1 MGTRILGA
9 EWSTEWQTG
18 PLRMDQMSPRII
30 GMLENPEC
38 ILLALELLLPL
49 DLKGCE
55 ALFPITIG
63 TPSHGCALLALIHSS
78 NLTGKEKILSL
89 VQR

>member
-18 PLRMDQMSPRII
+18 LLRMDQMSPRII
-30 GMLENPEC
+30 GMLENPEY

-55 ALFPITIG
+55 ALFPSTIG
-63 TPSHGCALLALIHSS
+63 TPSHGGALLALIYSS